1 MAPTATQAARTA
13 AAPARSPRAPAG
25 RPAKRRPSSSRSQS
39 ARRPRTARPYAGTPM
54 PARLVP
60 IAVGRTAG
68 AVSGLAE
75 LGVVHRLTRG
85 RLWIGALASLLV
97 GIVAL
102 NVVALSFNAS
112 SSKATRQTDV
122 LERQISTLRAQMAA
136 MGASNERVQSL
147 AAELGMT
154 DPEPGAIGY
163 VNASESDAA
172 RAAERLASG
181 EISPGPVPIL
191 PSADATTTTTTTTA
205 TTVTDPAA
213 VTTEPVTPPATTVP

>member
-1 MAPTATQAARTA
+1 
-13 AAPARSPRAPAG
+13 
-25 RPAKRRPSSSRSQS
+25 
-39 ARRPRTARPYAGTPM
+39 M

-122 LERQISTLRAQMAA
+122 LERQISTLRAQIAA
-136 MGASNERVQSL
+136 TGASNERVQSL
-147 AAELGMT
+147 ASELGMAV
-154 DPEPGAIGY
+154 PEPGAIGY
-163 VNASESDAA
+163 VNASSSDAA

-181 EISPGPVPIL
+181 QIRPGAVPAV
-191 PSADATTTTTTTTA
+191 PTTDAATTTT
-205 TTVTDPAA
+205 
-213 VTTEPVTPPATTVP
+213 TTEPVTPPAILEP

>member
-1 MAPTATQAARTA
+1 
-13 AAPARSPRAPAG
+13 
-25 RPAKRRPSSSRSQS
+25 
-39 ARRPRTARPYAGTPM
+39 M

-75 LGVVHRLTRG
+75 LGVIHRLTRG

-122 LERQISTLRAQMAA
+122 LERQISTLRAQIAA
-136 MGASNERVQSL
+136 TGASNERVQSL

-154 DPEPGAIGY
+154 APEPGVIGY
-163 VNASESDAA
+163 VNASSSDAE

-181 EISPGPVPIL
+181 QISSGAVPIT
-191 PSADATTTTTTTTA
+191 PSTDAVTTTTTA
-205 TTVTDPAA
+205 TPTTVTDTAA
-213 VTTEPVTPPATTVP
+213 VTTEHVTPPAITEP

>member
-1 MAPTATQAARTA
+1 
-13 AAPARSPRAPAG
+13 
-25 RPAKRRPSSSRSQS
+25 
-39 ARRPRTARPYAGTPM
+39 M

-122 LERQISTLRAQMAA
+122 LERQISTLRAQIAA
-136 MGASNERVQSL
+136 TGASNERVQSL
-147 AAELGMT
+147 AAELGMAV
-154 DPEPGAIGY
+154 PEPGAIGY
-163 VNASESDAA
+163 VNASSSDAA

-181 EISPGPVPIL
+181 QVRPGAVPAV
-191 PSADATTTTTTTTA
+191 PTTDVATTTTTATG

-213 VTTEPVTPPATTVP
+213 VTTEPVTPPAILEP

>member
-1 MAPTATQAARTA
+1 
-13 AAPARSPRAPAG
+13 
-25 RPAKRRPSSSRSQS
+25 
-39 ARRPRTARPYAGTPM
+39 
-54 PARLVP
+54 VP

-122 LERQISTLRAQMAA
+122 LERQISTLRAQIAA
-136 MGASNERVQSL
+136 TGASNERVQSL

-154 DPEPGAIGY
+154 VPEPGAIGY
-163 VNASESDAA
+163 VNASSSDAE

-181 EISPGPVPIL
+181 QISPGPVPVA
-191 PSADATTTTTTTTA
+191 PTTET
-205 TTVTDPAA
+205 
-213 VTTEPVTPPATTVP
+213 VTTEPLTPPAILEP

>member
-1 MAPTATQAARTA
+1 
-13 AAPARSPRAPAG
+13 
-25 RPAKRRPSSSRSQS
+25 
-39 ARRPRTARPYAGTPM
+39 M

>member
-1 MAPTATQAARTA
+1 MAPAATQAARTA
-13 AAPARSPRAPAG
+13 TAPARSPRAPVR

-85 RLWIGALASLLV
+85 RLWIGALAALLV

-112 SSKATRQTDV
+112 SSKATRQTDI

-136 MGASNERVQSL
+136 TGASNERVQSL

-154 DPEPGAIGY
+154 VPEPGAIGY

-181 EISPGPVPIL
+181 QISSGPVPIV
-191 PSADATTTTTTTTA
+191 PSTETATTTTTA

-213 VTTEPVTPPATTVP
+213 VAVAPPATTVP